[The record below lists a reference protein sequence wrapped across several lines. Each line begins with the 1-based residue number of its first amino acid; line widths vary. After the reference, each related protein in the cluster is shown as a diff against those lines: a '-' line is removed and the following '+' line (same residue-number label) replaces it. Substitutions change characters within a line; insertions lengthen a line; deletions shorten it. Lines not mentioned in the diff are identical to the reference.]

1 MTTPSQA
8 AAGILASRGSGQLAE
23 FSWGAIEWLFNGEL
37 APGAEQT
44 LGFVEIAAGQ
54 KNPLHAHPNCEE
66 LLYLIEGELD
76 HSSGGRRSIGCSRG
90 QAIRVQAGAQHD
102 ARNVGA
108 YDGSHGHHLLGP
120 GAADGHL
127 RGHAGPGVA
136 PQSLRIRVGAA
147 RASPPSPSSI
157 AER

>member
-1 MTTPSQA
+1 MTTPTQS
-8 AAGILASRGSGQLAE
+8 AAGILASRGAGQLAE

-44 LGFVEIAAGQ
+44 LGYVEIAPGQ

-76 HSSGGRRSIGCSRG
+76 HSLEGEVYRMQPG
-90 QAIRVQAGAQHD
+90 QAIRVPAGAQHD

-108 YDGSHGHHLLGP
+108 TTARMVIIYSDPARQMVTYEGTP
-120 GAADGHL
+120 G
-127 RGHAGPGVA
+127 
-136 PQSLRIRVGAA
+136 Q
-147 RASPPSPSSI
+147 
-157 AER
+157 E